1 MSGVAETAADADG
14 AQIASAAGADAV
26 LDAMQ
31 AGGVAI
37 LPLDVAYAVIG
48 TTAQAI
54 RTIFAAKGRSYEK
67 PSGMFATWQMSHEIH
82 RMDAD
87 RHAIAQVI
95 VEEYDLPFSIVA
107 PFRLDHP
114 LLRAVDPFVLEH
126 SSKAGTLDML
136 INAGDWHDVVA
147 RRAMARGMAVFGSS
161 ANRSLTGSKYRLADI
176 DPQVRA
182 AAAIAID
189 GGTSRYANDEGKSST
204 IVDFRSFRLI
214 RRGVCCDRLVAI
226 FADRFGITLTD

>member
-1 MSGVAETAADADG
+1 MSGTAQAATDAVG
-14 AQIASAAGADAV
+14 VQAASEAGADAV

-48 TTAQAI
+48 TTEQAI

-67 PSGMFATWQMSHEIH
+67 PSGMFATWQMSRDIH
-82 RMDAD
+82 VMEAD
-87 RHAIAQVI
+87 HHAIAQVI

-107 PFRLDHP
+107 PFRADHP
-114 LLRAVDPFVLEH
+114 LLRAVDPFVLAN

-136 INAGDWHDVVA
+136 INAGDWHDAVA
-147 RRAMARGMAVFGSS
+147 RRATARGIAVFGSS

-176 DPQVRA
+176 DPEVRA

-204 IVDFRSFRLI
+204 IVDFRGFRLI
-214 RRGVCCDRLVAI
+214 RRGVCCDRLSAI
-226 FADRFGITLTD
+226 FKDRFGITLTD